1 MCHFEQCQHFC
12 YPFPPN
18 LHILSVRGDI
28 PHCILVNGHSY
39 LTWRCLCWDQR
50 WLERTCWNIL
60 YIGCF
65 GLLGYMIKVKS
76 PEQQHAAWFLS
87 LKPKCRARKHGTMY
101 FNKVSPV
108 KSMINGPSRKGGGE
122 SNPYPEHFAQFHENW
137 WKPSKWNRHESQ
149 PRCSSQFR
157 VGSQALNNNDYRA
170 KSAPR
175 QRSLRAWNISF
186 YGCHSKPPQT
196 WLL

>member
-108 KSMINGPSRKGGGE
+108 KSMINGPSRKGGGNQIHILNILPNFMKIDG
-122 SNPYPEHFAQFHENW
+122 SHPNGTDMSPNPDVAL
-137 WKPSKWNRHESQ
+137 
-149 PRCSSQFR
+149 SS
-157 VGSQALNNNDYRA
+157 G
-170 KSAPR
+170 
-175 QRSLRAWNISF
+175 
-186 YGCHSKPPQT
+186 
-196 WLL
+196 